1 MVISFDT
8 LSACDGQTDG
18 QTDMHANDSKI
29 ATAAGNNKIKQHFVS
44 DELKQRTKL

>member
-18 QTDMHANDSKI
+18 QTDMHANDSKTI
-29 ATAAGNNKIKQHFVS
+29 VNSYSSWEQQDKTTLRF
-44 DELKQRTKL
+44 R